1 MMTNP
6 KMTPTKWRIEQSA
19 QSKAGMHA
27 DALVRRL
34 GLSYSVDPLR
44 IAKEEYPR
52 LRVGGRDFGDRFDGK
67 LQYNSEKRCFG
78 LLYNTKYDAGYR
90 PGTHHPRTRFSIAH
104 ELGHYHLEHHH
115 AYLTHGGK
123 SHASINEFRS
133 KNLIE
138 KEADAFA
145 ASLLLPTDFVKP
157 IVNSGELSVARLEDI
172 AKDFETSLVSTAIRS
187 VQLSHF
193 PCALVGIRQSAVA
206 WTFPS
211 DALIEAGIYPNKG
224 VLPRNA
230 SEPWAEFQVGV
241 GARSENEGRVRDWF
255 NAFERDDLGRVF
267 VTEEYIPVTSMG
279 TLLVLITMDEN
290 DVSPDEEEEY
300 EDD

>member
-19 QSKAGMHA
+19 QSRAGMQA

-34 GLSYSVDPLR
+34 GLSYPIDPLR
-44 IAKEEYPR
+44 IAKEEHPR

-67 LQYNSEKRCFG
+67 LRYNSEKRCFG
-78 LLYNTKYDAGYR
+78 LLYNTKYDAGFR

-133 KNLIE
+133 KSLIE

-157 IVNSGELSVARLEDI
+157 IINSGELSVARLEDI
-172 AKDFETSLVSTAIRS
+172 ATDFQTSLVSAAIRA

-193 PCALVGIRQSAVA
+193 PCALVGIRQSAAA

-211 DALIEAGIYPNKG
+211 EPLIQAGMYPKKEI
-224 VLPRNA
+224 LPANA
-230 SEPWAEFQVGV
+230 EEPWTKFQNGI
-241 GARSENEGRVRDWF
+241 GDIIENEGRVRDWF
-255 NAFERDDLGRVF
+255 NIYEKDNLARIH
-267 VTEEYIPVTSMG
+267 VTEEYIPVTRMG
-279 TLLVLITMDEN
+279 TLLVLLTMDEG
-290 DVSPDEEEEY
+290 DVFTEEDEEDEGE
-300 EDD
+300 